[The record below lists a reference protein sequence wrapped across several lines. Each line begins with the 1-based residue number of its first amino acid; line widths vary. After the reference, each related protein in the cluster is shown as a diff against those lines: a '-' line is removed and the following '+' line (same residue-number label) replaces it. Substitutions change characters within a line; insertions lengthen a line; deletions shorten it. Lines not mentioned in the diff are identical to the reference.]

1 MTAFEYVIVLI
12 SIILGLGITTILT
25 GVAELIKHTRLSA
38 LYAPYIIW
46 IALVFV
52 IYLQEWWVT
61 YELKAVQTWT
71 LHKFLVILIYP
82 ISLYILAHL
91 LFPTGVSR
99 EFTSKEFYHHN
110 YPKLFMAVII
120 LDIQSIIYNLAFSG
134 LALQTQIPHL
144 VVLIILSTMI
154 TTKTKKNWIH
164 TAVALVLLVT
174 LIISLAVEKRVIY

>member
-25 GVAELIKHTRLSA
+25 GVAELIKQTRLSG

-52 IYLQEWWVT
+52 IYIQEWWVT
-61 YELKAVQTWT
+61 YELKSVQAWT
-71 LHKFLVILIYP
+71 LHKFLIILIYP

-99 EFTSKEFYHHN
+99 EFTSKEFYLNN
-110 YPKLFMAVII
+110 YPRLFIGVII
-120 LDIQSIIYNLAFSG
+120 LDIQSIIHNLAFSG

-144 VVLIILSTMI
+144 VVIIILSYMI
-154 TTKTKKNWIH
+154 TTKTKSSRVH
-164 TAVALVLLVT
+164 TAVALVLL
-174 LIISLAVEKRVIY
+174 LILLVSLAIERRVIY